1 MRIVLMLSGQ
11 HQGVRVLVELRQK
24 SCQKECLRLIR
35 AGRSKEAFRLAS
47 TKAEVVACF
56 LPGMASTSDSDII
69 LDEV

>member
-1 MRIVLMLSGQ
+1 MRIVLMLSGR
-11 HQGVRVLVELRQK
+11 HQGVRVLVDLRQK

-35 AGRSKEAFRLAS
+35 AGRSKEAFYLAS

-56 LPGMASTSDSDII
+56 LPGMASTADPDII